1 MITYIPKNTIVYNE
15 NDYVDIF
22 RYFVLDVLE
31 IFKLKSQNENID
43 HLYLKH
49 YDHNSQKDH
58 WRVFVL
64 SFFINNIY
72 VSNKKDITNNYLLSH
87 IPKKMLLYL
96 PCPLKSNINIIPES
110 INDKELLT
118 SCIEFINYKIL
129 FLPTTYGGIKFIN
142 RKHNRTVYD
151 YESKELLE
159 HHLIKHDVECRY
171 FEDMI
176 PFRQIEFCRNASVLI
191 SPHGAGLTNLI
202 FTHPDCII
210 CEIHLKNQPETNYSK
225 LCKTLNKKYIRF
237 DVEDIVPNVKHPNYL
252 ILHKRLL
259 RIVHAHLHQN
269 VDHLHINI

>member
-1 MITYIPKNTIVYNE
+1 MMTYIHKNSIVYNE
-15 NDYVDIF
+15 NDNVNIF

-31 IFKLKSQNENID
+31 IFKLKSENENID
-43 HLYLKH
+43 HLYIKQ
-49 YDHNSQKDH
+49 YDPNSQKDH
-58 WRVFVL
+58 WCVFVL
-64 SFFINNIY
+64 SFLIDNIY
-72 VSNKKDITNNYLLSH
+72 VPNQIDISDNYLLSYL
-87 IPKKMLLYL
+87 PKKLLLYF
-96 PCPLKSNINIIPES
+96 PYPLKSNINIIPEY
-110 INDKELLT
+110 IKDKDLIT

-129 FLPTTYGGIKFIN
+129 FMPTTYGGIKFVN

-159 HHLIKHDVECRY
+159 NHLIKHDIECGF

-202 FTHPDCII
+202 FTHPNCII

-237 DVEDIVPNVKHPNYL
+237 DVEDIVPNEKHPNYL

-259 RIVHAHLHQN
+259 RIVHEHLRKN
-269 VDHLHINI
+269 VYHLQ

>member
-15 NDYVDIF
+15 NDDVDIF

-31 IFKLKSQNENID
+31 IFKLKLQNENID

-49 YDHNSQKDH
+49 YDPNSQKDH

-64 SFFINNIY
+64 SFLIDNIH
-72 VSNKKDITNNYLLSH
+72 VPNKTDISNNYLLSYL
-87 IPKKMLLYL
+87 PKKMLFYL
-96 PCPLKSNINIIPES
+96 PYPLKSNIHIIPES
-110 INDKELLT
+110 INDKALLT
-118 SCIEFINYKIL
+118 SCIENINYKIM

-159 HHLIKHDVECRY
+159 NYLIKHDVECGY
-171 FEDMI
+171 FEDMTSL
-176 PFRQIEFCRNASVLI
+176 RQIEFCRNASVI
-191 SPHGAGLTNLI
+191 IAPHGAGLTNLI

-225 LCKTLNKKYIRF
+225 LCKTLNKRYIRF
-237 DVEDIVPNVKHPNYL
+237 DVEDIIPNEKHPNYL
-252 ILHKRLL
+252 VLHKRLL
-259 RIVHAHLHQN
+259 RIVREHLHQN
-269 VDHLHINI
+269 VYHLR